1 MTKKQAVML
10 EFIRQYIKV
19 HGFPPSYD
27 DVAQGL
33 NLKSRSNVHRMVHKL
48 RKEGRIELKQRKF
61 RSLRVV
67 DRSVEEVAQL

>member
-1 MTKKQAVML
+1 
-10 EFIRQYIKV
+10 
-19 HGFPPSYD
+19 
-27 DVAQGL
+27 
-33 NLKSRSNVHRMVHKL
+33 MVHKL